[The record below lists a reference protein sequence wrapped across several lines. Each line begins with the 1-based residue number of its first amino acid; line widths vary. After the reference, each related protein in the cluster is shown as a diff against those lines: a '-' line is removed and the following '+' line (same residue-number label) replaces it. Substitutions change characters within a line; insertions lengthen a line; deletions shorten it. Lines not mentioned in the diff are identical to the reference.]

1 MLPTRRPSGRDRSP
15 ERSLADEGPFDRFH
29 WSWLVPIWFLCLG
42 AVYILALPTLLT
54 VDGWLRMI
62 GGIVGIT
69 AFALLLLDRKYEFG
83 PWASAMIGL
92 FGVLPLA
99 VMLLLTTNR
108 MFGTVHEERHRIIG
122 IERRAE
128 LSGLLLH
135 LENGAYA
142 DFPRRMRLA
151 PRDGEVWYASEIH
164 YRIHDGSLG
173 IPVLLEQELLP
184 SADHT
189 LLPEVPRARP

>member
-1 MLPTRRPSGRDRSP
+1 M
-15 ERSLADEGPFDRFH
+15 EEGPWGRFH
-29 WSWLVPIWFLCLG
+29 WSWLVPIWFLCLA